1 MIIMDVAIMA
11 DAIQPAFWQR
21 YGNAAQIASAAIAI
35 GALLGIY
42 FQVQFNF
49 KLAREN
55 SAREIYRAYLQMA
68 VQYPRLAYPESAGA
82 ITAMSRDD
90 RARYGWLVSYLLYT
104 CEQILVSF
112 PGDAAW
118 RRTCTEQVAYHAPY
132 VCSTVVKD
140 EINHYDATMR
150 GLIEQVA
157 KSSAAEECKKT

>member
-1 MIIMDVAIMA
+1 MNEMGFAIMA
-11 DAIQPAFWQR
+11 DAIRPAFFQR
-21 YGNAAQIASAAIAI
+21 YGNAAQIASAVIAA

-42 FQVQFNF
+42 YQVQFNF

-55 SAREIYRAYLQMA
+55 SARDIYRAYLQMV
-68 VQYPRLAYPESAGA
+68 VQYPRLAYPESAAA
-82 ITAMSRDD
+82 ITAMPRDD

-104 CEQILVSF
+104 CEQILASF

-118 RRTCTEQVAYHAPY
+118 LRTCVERVAYHASY

-140 EINHYDATMR
+140 EISHYDATMR

-157 KSSAAEECKKT
+157 KSSAAQECK